1 MADETVIVPEE
12 LITSEEVVLEP
23 VLPVGEMLTPTVEE
37 YVPSFDEP
45 TSVFVEGVVAPVI
58 EDTIE
63 AVEAVVV
70 PNLDIASI
78 PLEVTPVEEPTIVKY
93 TEYELDA
100 ILALTQASGYSY
112 SEDEG
117 LVLINP
123 KEDFPTKEVIME
135 AVEAKQNEVRKQN
148 LYSNLSSM
156 CTILTYT
163 VKQWLSYKYVTA
175 DQQERYEIKAKAAKE
190 GNIEYFVDEAALL
203 EMDPEVL
210 MAAVLEMSG
219 QWQKAVELSAIKID
233 AIRVYI
239 KLQIENDIDYA
250 EYAIEYF
257 KSNLSN
263 LDLQTPILETV
274 NKLKSDYEQSKINI

>member
-1 MADETVIVPEE
+1 MTDETVIVPEE

-63 AVEAVVV
+63 AVEAAVV

-93 TEYELDA
+93 TEYELDV
-100 ILALTQASGYSY
+100 ILVLTQASGYSY

-156 CTILTYT
+156 CTILSYT
-163 VKQWLSYKYVTA
+163 IKQWLSSKYVTP

-190 GNIEYFVDEAALL
+190 GNIQYFVDEAALL

-219 QWQKAVELSAIKID
+219 QWQKSIELSAIKID

-263 LDLQTPILETV
+263 IDLQTPILETI

>member
-100 ILALTQASGYSY
+100 ILVLTQASGYSY

-148 LYSNLSSM
+148 IYSNLSSM

-163 VKQWLSYKYVTA
+163 IKQWLSYKYVTA

-190 GNIEYFVDEAALL
+190 GNIQYFVDEAALL

-210 MAAVLEMSG
+210 MAAVLEMSS
-219 QWQKAVELSAIKID
+219 QWQKAIELSAIKID

-257 KSNLSN
+257 KNNLAS
-263 LDLQTPILETV
+263 LDLQTPIKDTV
-274 NKLKSDYEQSKINI
+274 DLLKAQYIKDSNR

>member
-12 LITSEEVVLEP
+12 LTTSEEVVLEP
-23 VLPVGEMLTPTVEE
+23 VLPVGEILTPTVEE

-63 AVEAVVV
+63 AVETVVV

-163 VKQWLSYKYVTA
+163 IKQWLSYKYVTA

-190 GNIEYFVDEAALL
+190 GNIQYFVDEAALL

-210 MAAVLEMSG
+210 MAAVLEMSS
-219 QWQKAVELSAIKID
+219 QWQKAIELSAIKID

-257 KSNLSN
+257 KNNLASI
-263 LDLQTPILETV
+263 DLQTPIKDTV
-274 NKLKSDYEQSKINI
+274 DLLKAQYIKDSNR

>member
-163 VKQWLSYKYVTA
+163 IKQWLSYKYVTA

-210 MAAVLEMSG
+210 MAAVLEMSS
-219 QWQKAVELSAIKID
+219 QWQKAIELSAIKID